1 MIHSAFSRLS
11 GLPKT
16 RFQGEGI
23 SSSHLPRRQSRA
35 AHSRAT
41 FRRRSHPGR
50 VVGEVTDEAGEEA
63 DIRGVNVGG
72 SESLHDGGFDDAEAA
87 RAGVEERP
95 VKAHDL
101 VGDVTAGTARDH
113 TEKDGVSLDHLYWS
127 GG

>member
-1 MIHSAFSRLS
+1 MIHSSFSRLS

-72 SESLHDGGFDDAEAA
+72 RESLQDRKSTRLNSSHSQISYAVFCFKKKSNGRGGN
-87 RAGVEERP
+87 G
-95 VKAHDL
+95 
-101 VGDVTAGTARDH
+101 
-113 TEKDGVSLDHLYWS
+113 
-127 GG
+127 